1 MKTKKYKKIS
11 LLLMMMLFNISFV
24 SAQTAIRG
32 TVTDQDKQ
40 PIPGANI
47 IIKGTAIGATSDF
60 DGVFS
65 ITTNEA
71 LPWDIVVSYTGYES
85 QTLSISNPDQPI
97 SIVLKLGTLLD
108 EVIISVS
115 RKAEKIQD
123 APASVSVV
131 TAKEIKNQTV
141 ANPISLLESTV
152 GVSIDKQGA
161 GRTNITM
168 RGGSDLLSTSVFV
181 MMDYRSLIGSG
192 LNSFDANATTLLPI
206 DVDRIE
212 VVRGPGSAL
221 YGPGVTS
228 GVVHFLTKDPFK
240 YQGGT
245 FEVSAGNL
253 NMLKYNFRYADHNKN
268 KTFGY
273 KLTAFTSKSDEW
285 GLDPTNE
292 TDAATL
298 ATFQND
304 IVDPIDGS
312 LVGQT
317 GGNLNEKGKSYGGSA
332 TLYFRPRN
340 SGLNI
345 VTTSGF
351 NYTEGLYW
359 SSQGEGYQA
368 ATDFYT
374 QGRVSYKGLFA
385 QAYYNSNK
393 GSNDDAKKGFLYR
406 TGNLSIVDRD
416 QFEGQLQY
424 NFDLESIKTNVTFG
438 ADYRAARFET
448 KGRTFGR
455 FENDDNYDLYG
466 TYLQTK
472 TNLSDKLD
480 LVLAARYDQFSGI
493 DESSFAPRLALVY
506 KANDEHTFRASY
518 NTAFAPNSALDLFI
532 DQPIGDAGAFD
543 LWLHGNSVEQTFNN
557 PQTTFL
563 NGLPTTAGIG
573 IGVGDA
579 YNAFTPAVIQSISA
593 IPDFQAVLPF
603 LLPIIQSEGFANA
616 IATNGGFSDGVTIDV
631 NGNLMTPKGT
641 PKSTLREENTFE
653 IGYVGKI
660 TNKLKASLDVYRVN
674 KKNFTGIRQISPL
687 VVFPTVSSDVNA
699 VLAPTLTAAFTASY
713 SGYLQSVGYDA
724 VTADAIASQTAAAV
738 VPGVAAVYD
747 GVASAFFNNADG
759 TPGVRGLVQSDQ
771 APTTGSPHLMYGYRN
786 FGEVTYDGADLALN
800 YDLNEN
806 VKLFGNYSWV
816 SQNSFIG
823 EDIGEPGS
831 TDRFDLNFSQHR
843 VRLGAS
849 YEPLTGLQAGL
860 SLKYN
865 NEFESTLGVYNGT
878 VAART
883 LLDMNLGYQL
893 DNGLFFNLSI
903 DNLLGEKYRTFPTMP
918 EIGTQ
923 FLATARYTFGGKK

>member
-1 MKTKKYKKIS
+1 MKAKQLKKAS
-11 LLLMMMLFNISFV
+11 FFLMMLFCVSFI
-24 SAQTAIRG
+24 SAQNTIKG
-32 TVTDQDKQ
+32 TITDEDNE
-40 PIPGANI
+40 PILGANI
-47 IIKGTAIGATSDF
+47 IIKGTTTGTSSDF
-60 DGVFS
+60 KGVFS
-65 ITTNEA
+65 FVTSKA
-71 LPWDIVVSYTGYES
+71 LPLEIVVSYTGYES
-85 QTLSISNPDQPI
+85 KTLSVTKENQAIVV
-97 SIVLKLGTLLD
+97 VLKAGDLLD
-108 EVIISVS
+108 EVFISAS

-123 APASVSVV
+123 APASVSVI
-131 TAKEIKNQTV
+131 TAKSIKNQAV
-141 ANPISLLESTV
+141 ANPISLLENTV
-152 GVSIDKQGA
+152 GVSIDKQGS

-168 RGGSDLLSTSVFV
+168 RGSSDLLATSVFV

-192 LNSFDANATTLLPI
+192 INSFDANATTLLPI
-206 DVDRIE
+206 DIERVE

-240 YQGGT
+240 YPGGT
-245 FEVSAGNL
+245 IELSAGNL
-253 NMLKYNFRYADHNKN
+253 NTLKTSFRYANHNKD
-268 KTFGY
+268 KDFGY
-273 KLTAFTSKSDEW
+273 KITGFTSQSDEW
-285 GLDPTNE
+285 GLDPNNAI
-292 TDAATL
+292 DAATL

-304 IVDPIDGS
+304 IIDPIDGS

-332 TLYFRPRN
+332 SLYFRPGN

-345 VTTSGF
+345 VTTTGF

-359 SSQGEGYQA
+359 GSQGEGYQA
-368 ATDFYT
+368 ATDFYA

-385 QAYYNSNK
+385 QVYYNSNK
-393 GSNDDAKKGFLYR
+393 GSDEDAKKGFLYR
-406 TGNLSIVDRD
+406 TGNLSIVDRE

-424 NFDLESIKTNVTFG
+424 NFDIESIKTNITVG
-438 ADYRAARFET
+438 GDYRAARFDT
-448 KGRTFGR
+448 SGRTFGR
-455 FENDDNYDLYG
+455 FEDNDNYDLYG
-466 TYLQTK
+466 TYMQSK

-480 LVLAARYDQFSGI
+480 LVLAARYDAFSAI
-493 DESSFAPRLALVY
+493 DANSFAPRVALVY
-506 KANDEHTFRASY
+506 KANDDNTFRASY
-518 NTAFAPNSALDLFI
+518 NTAYAPNSALDLFI
-532 DQPIGDAGAFD
+532 DQPIGNAGAFD
-543 LWLHGNSVEQTFNN
+543 LWLHGNSTEQTFNN
-557 PQTTFL
+557 IQTTFL

-579 YNAFTPAVIQSISA
+579 YNAFTPAAIQAISA
-593 IPDFQAVLPF
+593 NPAFQPVLPF
-603 LLPIIQSEGFANA
+603 LLPILQSVGFANA
-616 IATNGGFSDGVTIDV
+616 IATNGGFSDGIPVDLG
-631 NGNLMTPKGT
+631 GNILAPNGT

-653 IGYVGKI
+653 IGYTGKI
-660 TNKLKASLDVYRVN
+660 TNKLKASLDLYRVN

-687 VVFPTVSSDVNA
+687 VVLPTVGSDVNA
-699 VLAPTLTAAFTASY
+699 VLTPTLTAAFTAAY

-724 VTADAIASQTAAAV
+724 PTADAIAGGTAAAV

-759 TPGVRGLVQSDQ
+759 SPGVRGLVQSDQ
-771 APTTGSPHLMYGYRN
+771 APTTGLPHLMYGYRN
-786 FGEVTYDGADLALN
+786 FGEVTYYGADLGLN

-816 SQNSFIG
+816 SQNSFTG

-831 TDRFDLNFSQHR
+831 TDRYDLNFSQHR
-843 VRLGAS
+843 VRLGTS

-878 VAART
+878 VDART
-883 LLDMNLGYQL
+883 LVDMNLGYQL
-893 DNGLFFNLSI
+893 DNGLFFNLSV
-903 DNLLGEKYRTFPTMP
+903 DNILGNTYRTFPAMP

>member
-1 MKTKKYKKIS
+1 MKTIKYFKSTVYLWVFILS
-11 LLLMMMLFNISFV
+11 ISFA
-24 SAQTAIRG
+24 SAQTLVKGSVSDEENETAVGASVIIQG
-32 TVTDQDKQ
+32 TSIGTSTD
-40 PIPGANI
+40 INGNF
-47 IIKGTAIGATSDF
+47 TLTSKHP
-60 DGVFS
+60 
-65 ITTNEA
+65 
-71 LPWDIVVSYTGYES
+71 LPWKLEISYTGYNS
-85 QTLSISNPDQPI
+85 QTITITKSMNNLKV
-97 SIVLKLGTLLD
+97 VLKGTNELD
-108 EVIISVS
+108 EVIISAS

-123 APASVSVV
+123 APSSVSVL
-131 TAKEIKNQTV
+131 TAKSIKNQVV
-141 ANPISLLESTV
+141 ANPISLLDNTV

-168 RGGSDLLSTSVFV
+168 RGSTDLLATSVFV

-192 LNSFDANATTLLPI
+192 VNSFDANATTLLPI
-206 DVDRIE
+206 DTERVE

-240 YQGGT
+240 YPGGT
-245 FEVSAGNL
+245 VELSAGNL
-253 NMLKYNFRYADHNKN
+253 NTLKTSVRYANHNKDKN
-268 KTFGY
+268 FGY
-273 KLTAFTSKSDEW
+273 KVTAFTSKSDEW
-285 GLDPTNE
+285 GLDPNNA
-292 TDAATL
+292 TDAETL
-298 ATFQND
+298 STFQDD
-304 IVDPIDGS
+304 IIDPIDGS
-312 LVGQT
+312 LVSQT
-317 GGNLNEKGKSYGGSA
+317 GGNLNEKGMSYGGSA
-332 TLYFRPRN
+332 SLYFKPGN

-359 SSQGEGYQA
+359 ASQGEGYQA
-368 ATDFYT
+368 ATDFYA

-393 GSNDDAKKGFLYR
+393 GSNDNAKKGFLYR

-424 NFDLESIKTNVTFG
+424 NFDIESIKTNITIG
-438 ADYRAARFET
+438 GDYRAARFET

-455 FENDDNYDLYG
+455 FEDDDNYDLYG
-466 TYLQTK
+466 AYMQSK

-480 LVLAARYDQFSGI
+480 LVLAARYDAFSAI
-493 DESSFAPRLALVY
+493 DENSFAPRLALVY
-506 KANDEHTFRASY
+506 KANDNNTFRASY

-532 DQPIGDAGAFD
+532 DQPIGNTGAFD
-543 LWLHGNSVEQTFNN
+543 LWLLGNSEEQTFNN

-579 YNAFTPAVIQSISA
+579 YNAFTPAAIQSISA
-593 IPDFQAVLPF
+593 NPAFQAVLPF
-603 LLPIIQSEGFANA
+603 LLPILQDAGFADA

-631 NGNLMTPKGT
+631 DGNLLDPKGT

-653 IGYVGKI
+653 IGYAGKI

-687 VVFPTVSSDVNA
+687 VLLPTVGSDVNA
-699 VLAPTLTAAFTASY
+699 VLTPTLTAAFTASY
-713 SGYLQSVGYDA
+713 SEYLQSVGLDA
-724 VTADAIASQTAAAV
+724 ATANAIAGQTAAAV

-759 TPGVRGLVQSDQ
+759 SPGVRGLVQSDQ
-771 APTTGSPHLMYGYRN
+771 APTTGGPHLMYGYRN
-786 FGEVTYDGADLALN
+786 FGEVTYYGADLGLN

-806 VKLFGNYSWV
+806 VKFFGNYSWV
-816 SQNSFIG
+816 SQNSFTG

-831 TDRFDLNFSQHR
+831 NDRYDLNFAQHR
-843 VRLGAS
+843 VRLGAR
-849 YEPLTGLQAGL
+849 YEPLRGLQAGL
-860 SLKYN
+860 SLQYN
-865 NEFESTLGVYNGT
+865 SEFESTLGVYGGT
-878 VAART
+878 VDART
-883 LLDMNLGYQL
+883 LVDVNLGYQL
-893 DNGLFFNLSI
+893 DNGLFFNLSV
-903 DNLLGEKYRTFPTMP
+903 DNLLGKKYRTFPAMP

>member
-1 MKTKKYKKIS
+1 MKVKQYQKASFLLMVMLFCIS
-11 LLLMMMLFNISFV
+11 LV
-24 SAQTAIRG
+24 SAQTTITG
-32 TVTDQDKQ
+32 TISNQDYE
-40 PIPGANI
+40 PIIGANI
-47 IIKGTAIGATSDF
+47 IIKGTAAGTASDLDGKFSLTSKQ
-60 DGVFS
+60 
-65 ITTNEA
+65 A
-71 LPWDIVVSYTGYES
+71 LPWDLVFSYTGYKS
-85 QTLSISNPDQPI
+85 KTVSVTKANQLISV
-97 SIVLKLGTLLD
+97 VLELGTSLD
-108 EVIISVS
+108 EIIISAS

-253 NMLKYNFRYADHNKN
+253 NTLKSNFRYADHNEN

-304 IVDPIDGS
+304 IVDPIDGR

-332 TLYFRPRN
+332 TLYFRPGN

-455 FENDDNYDLYG
+455 FEDDDNYDLYG

-506 KANDEHTFRASY
+506 KANDDHTFRASY

-532 DQPIGDAGAFD
+532 DQPIGNAGAFD

-603 LLPIIQSEGFANA
+603 LLPILQSEGFANA

-631 NGNLMTPKGT
+631 NGNLMTPEGT

-687 VVFPTVSSDVNA
+687 VVLPTVGADVNA
-699 VLAPTLTAAFTASY
+699 VLIPTLTAAFTAAY
-713 SGYLQSVGYDA
+713 SGYLQSLGLDA
-724 VTADAIASQTAAAV
+724 GTANAMAGQAAAAV

-747 GVASAFFNNADG
+747 GVASAFFNNPDG
-759 TPGVRGLVQSDQ
+759 SPGARGIIQTDQ
-771 APTTGSPHLMYGYRN
+771 APEGGLPHLMYGYRN
-786 FGEVTYDGADLALN
+786 FGEVTYYGADLGLN

-806 VKLFGNYSWV
+806 VKLYGNYSWV
-816 SQNSFIG
+816 SQNSFTG

-831 TDRFDLNFSQHR
+831 TDRFDLNFSQNR
-843 VRLGAS
+843 VRIGGS
-849 YEPLTGLQAGL
+849 YEPAIGLQAGL
-860 SLKYN
+860 ALKYN
-865 NEFESTLGVYNGT
+865 SEFESTLGVYGGT
-878 VAART
+878 VDART
-883 LLDMNLGYQL
+883 LVDMNLGYQL

-903 DNLLGEKYRTFPTMP
+903 DNLLGEKYRTFPAMP